1 MSEEKS
7 VNINGSISGIVNLG
21 DNSIN
26 IKGKQENT
34 NIQFEESYI
43 EKPEITNDNNCE
55 EVRQDKFGNKVVK
68 VIVEVV
74 IGVLVSVIAGCI
86 LYKLNMN

>member
-26 IKGKQENT
+26 INGKQENT

-55 EVRQDKFGNKVVK
+55 VVRQDKFGNKVVK

-74 IGVLVSVIAGCI
+74 IGVFVSVIAGYI

>member
-1 MSEEKS
+1 MREEKS

-26 IKGKQENT
+26 INGKQENT

-43 EKPEITNDNNCE
+43 EKPETMNDNNCE
-55 EVRQDKFGNKVVK
+55 KVRQDKFGNKVVK

-74 IGVLVSVIAGCI
+74 IGVLVSVIAGYI